1 MRPTTRSLALTLSLV
16 VLSCSRSA
24 AEPEREAV
32 PRRIASRTVLSDEIL
47 WALGDEVHARVV
59 GISPMADDPRYSG
72 VAGLWPPDMPRLGH
86 NPEELIA
93 TGAELV
99 IVASFSNAEYRAAIA
114 DHAELLVL
122 DDFSGF
128 AGYLD
133 NLARIGEA
141 VGATPAAIA
150 TVRERF
156 ETRRARLE
164 AARPPAD
171 ARPSVIA
178 WEAGQVP
185 GARTTFDDIARCA
198 GFDNLASAQGLVGHQ
213 RVDAEQLV
221 AWDPA
226 WLVIGCG
233 ERACADAV
241 DEFAEQPGFAHLQAV
256 REGHVIAIEAPALGS
271 VGEGMLDAAARMQ
284 AALLEDAR

>member
-1 MRPTTRSLALTLSLV
+1 
-16 VLSCSRSA
+16 
-24 AEPEREAV
+24 
-32 PRRIASRTVLSDEIL
+32 
-47 WALGDEVHARVV
+47 
-59 GISPMADDPRYSG
+59 MADDARYSG
-72 VAGLWPPDMPRLGH
+72 VAGRWPTSMPRLGH
-86 NPEELIA
+86 NPEELLA
-93 TGAELV
+93 SGAELV

-128 AGYLD
+128 TAYLD

-141 VGATPAAIA
+141 VGAEPEALAR
-150 TVRERF
+150 VRERF
-156 ETRRARLE
+156 TTRRAALE
-164 AARPPAD
+164 AARPPEG

-178 WEAGQVP
+178 WEAGHVP
-185 GARTTFDDIARCA
+185 GADTTFDDIATCA
-198 GFDNLASAQGLVGHQ
+198 GFRNLAAAQGLVGHQ

-226 WLVIGCG
+226 WIVIGCG
-233 ERACADAV
+233 EQPCSEAI
-241 DEFAEQPGFAHLQAV
+241 DEFAALPGFDHLQAL
-256 REGHVIAIEAPALGS
+256 RDTHVIAIEAPALGS